1 VKARPIIL
9 LLLALAAVAP
19 FADAQGTI
27 QLANNPTKRPNFIVL
42 MYGVPASS
50 TPSDWPCAF
59 CGEYGTSYEVLPK
72 NPTSG

>member
-1 VKARPIIL
+1 
-9 LLLALAAVAP
+9 
-19 FADAQGTI
+19 
-27 QLANNPTKRPNFIVL
+27 LANNPTKRPNFIVL